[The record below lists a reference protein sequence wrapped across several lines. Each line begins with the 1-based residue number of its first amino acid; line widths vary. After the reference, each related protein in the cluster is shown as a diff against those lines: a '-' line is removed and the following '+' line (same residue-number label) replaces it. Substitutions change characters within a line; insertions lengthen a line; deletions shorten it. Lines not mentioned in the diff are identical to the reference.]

1 MDYWPAKVCISGEEL
16 KLTGIL
22 CSSWGGGGTPLYG
35 LCGDVPLDRVWLLF
49 SGYIIFNRVCVL
61 SYVLNRDLKWIV
73 LSYTGLVFFWG
84 GAFLVLNRVRI
95 SNPQRHPYT
104 QTWV

>member
-22 CSSWGGGGTPLYG
+22 CSSRGGGYSLIWPIRG
-35 LCGDVPLDRVWLLF
+35 CDVGQGMAFVLRVYNF
-49 SGYIIFNRVCVL
+49 YVSVVNRVCIL

-73 LSYTGLVFFWG
+73 LSYTGLVFGGG
-84 GAFLVLNRVRI
+84 GAFFL
-95 SNPQRHPYT
+95 S
-104 QTWV
+104 